1 MEERLRSRHCKAAHY
16 LHLIIVP
23 TFLSHPQPLHTSRPC
38 FPHHTAWFCPEPM
51 LLPCSS
57 VPLPALLS
65 KRSALLWCHPH
76 TALSVYPVLPGTLPL
91 CAKLEL
97 LRTTAVKFLQVSAG
111 PETRGATAFHR
122 VTHCP
127 ACYQLPP
134 AQLSLGM
141 DRNFSP
147 VPKQP
152 FKIEPGG
159 KAQSRGSF
167 GSAFV
172 SFLLGRHALSKNRH
186 QRVYLGKHPS
196 RQAQGSGH
204 PKDRLQAA
212 EPSDQQLHC
221 QREPLSDTV

>member
-1 MEERLRSRHCKAAHY
+1 
-16 LHLIIVP
+16 
-23 TFLSHPQPLHTSRPC
+23 
-38 FPHHTAWFCPEPM
+38 M
-51 LLPCSS
+51 LFPCSS
-57 VPLPALLS
+57 VPLHALLS

-76 TALSVYPVLPGTLPL
+76 TALSIYPLLPGILL

-111 PETRGATAFHR
+111 PETRGATAFHL

-141 DRNFSP
+141 DRNFNP
-147 VPKQP
+147 VLKQP

-172 SFLLGRHALSKNRH
+172 SFLLGRHLREKTCPVQKQASACL
-186 QRVYLGKHPS
+186 LGEAS
-196 RQAQGSGH
+196 
-204 PKDRLQAA
+204 LQTSLGQWAP
-212 EPSDQQLHC
+212 EG
-221 QREPLSDTV
+221 